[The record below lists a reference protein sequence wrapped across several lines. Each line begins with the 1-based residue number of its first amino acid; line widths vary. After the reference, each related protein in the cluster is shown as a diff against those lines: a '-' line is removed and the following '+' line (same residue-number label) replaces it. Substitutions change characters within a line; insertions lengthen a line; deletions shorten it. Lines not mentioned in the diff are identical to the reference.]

1 MVGKISDKASTF
13 HEVLVLGYPLACGG
27 RPAIL
32 ARVIGLLEQQRT
44 CHIVT
49 LNPEMAV
56 AAQRQPELRDL
67 LRRADMF
74 VPDGV
79 GIAWAARRAGQ
90 TGVERYPG
98 IELAEDV
105 LAELGRRG
113 LSAFLLGSKPG
124 VAERAAAGLTAGMP
138 GLKIAGCHHG
148 YFSLDQGGQVA
159 ALIAKSKASL
169 LLAGMGFPRQEGFI
183 ARYRDE
189 LGAPILMGVGGA
201 LEVFAGDK
209 RRAPRFVQRA
219 GLEWAYRTFID
230 LNRLK
235 RLGVLP
241 RFINLVLR
249 ENIGGAR

>member
-1 MVGKISDKASTF
+1 MVGNITGEASTY
-13 HEVLVLGYPLACGG
+13 HEVEVLGYPLACGE
-27 RPAIL
+27 RPDICAHIL
-32 ARVIGLLEQQRT
+32 ASLETGQPT
-44 CHIVT
+44 HTVT

-56 AAQRQPELRDL
+56 AARRNNALRAL
-67 LRRADMF
+67 LAQADIF

-79 GIAWAARRAGQ
+79 GLAWAARRLGRSDVQ
-90 TGVERYPG
+90 RYPG
-98 IELAEDV
+98 IDLAEDL
-105 LAELGRRG
+105 LAELAHRG

-124 VAERAAAGLTAGMP
+124 VVERAAAGLTARMP

-148 YFSLDQGGQVA
+148 YFDPSEDGQVA
-159 ALIAKSKASL
+159 ALIAEAQPSF

-183 ARYRDE
+183 SKYRDE

-209 RRAPRFVQRA
+209 RRAPQLVQRA
-219 GLEWAYRTFID
+219 GLEWAYRTAID

-241 RFINLVLR
+241 RFVGMVLR
-249 ENIGGAR
+249 ESMGGVR